1 SSFLESLE
9 FPVSEVD
16 EASLKEKKGG
26 GRPEFWEMVFW
37 WTRKPLISARSII
50 AGLLLPED
58 TNPRIFKEVVRLNS
72 LKTPHRENPK
82 IPQDLRSKAASL
94 RLLDPFAG
102 FGSIP
107 LEAVR
112 LGVGEVVAAEL
123 LPTAYVF
130 LKAVL
135 EIPKWVTDERLKNEL
150 LNDLESW
157 GKWILN
163 KLREDP
169 DIKELYDDE
178 TAVYI
183 GTWEIKCH
191 YCNKYTPLVGNWW
204 LARVKSGEDK
214 YERLAWMEPRKTGD
228 EIRIVVRDLNKELGK
243 NTIKAKMEDEEIK
256 TDKETYRV
264 PEPNIT
270 ARGNIAKCLHCNNTQ
285 PGKGDEWRVK
295 KALKEWNEKL
305 EKYLTGEIRLEE
317 LKQATARPKILVKA
331 KTTNKNLEF
340 EPATQQDNEKLWKA
354 LEKLKQ
360 MWGDPDIPTEPI
372 PEYENRRITPVLG
385 AISWYQFFNPR
396 QLLTLVKLV
405 KLIRE
410 ASRRVE
416 EEKLEQGWDKQKAH
430 KYAEAII
437 TYLAIALVNHV
448 RHNCLVTSIEPTAK
462 FIAHALAFRGIAMTW
477 NWIEELPN
485 ANIVGSYIRSL
496 NSVIE
501 GLQYLINAVS
511 GSSSRVEV
519 VLDDAKVLGK
529 LDANEKFD
537 LIVTDP
543 PYLDDVAYSELSDFY
558 YVWLKRALSD
568 SDGFVLTPRFFAE
581 AFFEC
586 LDNGCSKFSE
596 VRTQWEVF
604 ASREVSASEGRAR
617 HFGLGSSV
625 EFFKKGLVDS
635 FKRLR
640 GLLRGGGVLVT
651 YYAHTSPE
659 AWEALLEAGWRGAGL
674 RVSRAFPVTT
684 ESEERVTARGKVVL
698 DSSIVVVWR
707 EGLGGEELL
716 QRAHLMALNEAT
728 ETVKKVLERGVKP
741 DFNLFLESLSTVL
754 SVYTRYSRLIPDKSV
769 SELVKNHIFPA
780 AIQAMVRGAGVF
792 VGVSTS
798 FSPESS
804 SYIVVKLVSRPG
816 NYSRFRRAVIDRD
829 FASVLG
835 AVGGLDV
842 SKIISLNILGR
853 YGDELELLEPKA
865 SVGVDEAS
873 LRKSFE
879 ELLLEKNISLRNP
892 VFKTPID
899 VLHYI
904 EYKALELGRDEFKN
918 FIEGL
923 KGKTVGVDEALN
935 IARVFAR
942 VLPSGDPE
950 RRACS
955 RILSHLGEL
964 TLR

>member
-1 SSFLESLE
+1 WNF
-9 FPVSEVD
+9 SE
-16 EASLKEKKGG
+16 
-26 GRPEFWEMVFW
+26 PTP
-37 WTRKPLISARSII
+37 WT
-50 AGLLLPED
+50 
-58 TNPRIFKEVVRLNS
+58 
-72 LKTPHRENPK
+72 KTT
-82 IPQDLRSKAASL
+82 
-94 RLLDPFAG
+94 
-102 FGSIP
+102 GSYS
-107 LEAVR
+107 VN
-112 LGVGEVVAAEL
+112 LG
-123 LPTAYVF
+123 T
-130 LKAVL
+130 
-135 EIPKWVTDERLKNEL
+135 I
-150 LNDLESW
+150 
-157 GKWILN
+157 
-163 KLREDP
+163 
-169 DIKELYDDE
+169 
-178 TAVYI
+178 
-183 GTWEIKCH
+183 
-191 YCNKYTPLVGNWW
+191 
-204 LARVKSGEDK
+204 VKS
-214 YERLAWMEPRKTGD
+214 
-228 EIRIVVRDLNKELGK
+228 I
-243 NTIKAKMEDEEIK
+243 
-256 TDKETYRV
+256 
-264 PEPNIT
+264 
-270 ARGNIAKCLHCNNTQ
+270 
-285 PGKGDEWRVK
+285 
-295 KALKEWNEKL
+295 
-305 EKYLTGEIRLEE
+305 
-317 LKQATARPKILVKA
+317 
-331 KTTNKNLEF
+331 
-340 EPATQQDNEKLWKA
+340 
-354 LEKLKQ
+354 
-360 MWGDPDIPTEPI
+360 
-372 PEYENRRITPVLG
+372 
-385 AISWYQFFNPR
+385 
-396 QLLTLVKLV
+396 
-405 KLIRE
+405 
-410 ASRRVE
+410 
-416 EEKLEQGWDKQKAH
+416 
-430 KYAEAII
+430 
-437 TYLAIALVNHV
+437 
-448 RHNCLVTSIEPTAK
+448 
-462 FIAHALAFRGIAMTW
+462 
-477 NWIEELPN
+477 
-485 ANIVGSYIRSL
+485 
-496 NSVIE
+496 
-501 GLQYLINAVS
+501 QYLINAVS
-511 GSSSRVEV
+511 GSPSRVEA
-519 VLDDAKVLGK
+519 VLDDARVLCK
-529 LDANEKFD
+529 LGGEKFD

-604 ASREVSASEGRAR
+604 ASREVSAGEGRAR

-635 FKRLR
+635 FKKLR

-728 ETVKKVLERGVKP
+728 ETVKRVLERGVKP

-769 SELVKNHIFPA
+769 SELVKNHILPA

-879 ELLLEKNISLRNP
+879 ELLLEKNVSLRNP
-892 VFKTPID
+892 VFRTPID

-904 EYKALELGRDEFKN
+904 EYKALELGKDEFKN

>member
-1 SSFLESLE
+1 
-9 FPVSEVD
+9 
-16 EASLKEKKGG
+16 
-26 GRPEFWEMVFW
+26 
-37 WTRKPLISARSII
+37 
-50 AGLLLPED
+50 
-58 TNPRIFKEVVRLNS
+58 
-72 LKTPHRENPK
+72 
-82 IPQDLRSKAASL
+82 
-94 RLLDPFAG
+94 
-102 FGSIP
+102 
-107 LEAVR
+107 
-112 LGVGEVVAAEL
+112 
-123 LPTAYVF
+123 
-130 LKAVL
+130 
-135 EIPKWVTDERLKNEL
+135 
-150 LNDLESW
+150 
-157 GKWILN
+157 
-163 KLREDP
+163 
-169 DIKELYDDE
+169 
-178 TAVYI
+178 
-183 GTWEIKCH
+183 
-191 YCNKYTPLVGNWW
+191 
-204 LARVKSGEDK
+204 
-214 YERLAWMEPRKTGD
+214 
-228 EIRIVVRDLNKELGK
+228 
-243 NTIKAKMEDEEIK
+243 
-256 TDKETYRV
+256 
-264 PEPNIT
+264 
-270 ARGNIAKCLHCNNTQ
+270 
-285 PGKGDEWRVK
+285 
-295 KALKEWNEKL
+295 
-305 EKYLTGEIRLEE
+305 
-317 LKQATARPKILVKA
+317 
-331 KTTNKNLEF
+331 
-340 EPATQQDNEKLWKA
+340 
-354 LEKLKQ
+354 
-360 MWGDPDIPTEPI
+360 
-372 PEYENRRITPVLG
+372 
-385 AISWYQFFNPR
+385 
-396 QLLTLVKLV
+396 
-405 KLIRE
+405 
-410 ASRRVE
+410 
-416 EEKLEQGWDKQKAH
+416 
-430 KYAEAII
+430 
-437 TYLAIALVNHV
+437 
-448 RHNCLVTSIEPTAK
+448 
-462 FIAHALAFRGIAMTW
+462 
-477 NWIEELPN
+477 
-485 ANIVGSYIRSL
+485 
-496 NSVIE
+496 
-501 GLQYLINAVS
+501 
-511 GSSSRVEV
+511 
-519 VLDDAKVLGK
+519 
-529 LDANEKFD
+529 
-537 LIVTDP
+537 
-543 PYLDDVAYSELSDFY
+543 
-558 YVWLKRALSD
+558 
-568 SDGFVLTPRFFAE
+568 
-581 AFFEC
+581 
-586 LDNGCSKFSE
+586 
-596 VRTQWEVF
+596 
-604 ASREVSASEGRAR
+604 ASEGRAR

-674 RVSRAFPVTT
+674 MVSRAFPVAT

-769 SELVKNHIFPA
+769 SELVKNHILPA

-842 SKIISLNILGR
+842 SKIVSLNILGR